1 MPAIA
6 NAGKMPALRFAP
18 DPYDARISPMNMG
31 IVVAAVSLIAALG
44 LVAYWLIVTTEG
56 VFLGRRVVVWLYDR
70 TAARYDAIK
79 QFDPDS
85 ESAFVIWPLR
95 RRLKAPS
102 PVVLDVATGTGRLP
116 DFLLAEPSF
125 HGRVIGLEAS
135 ARMLAVAQSKLRSQ
149 GDWATLVRGLAADL
163 PFPPNSLDAV
173 TCLEALE
180 FFPDDVAALIEM
192 VRVLRPG
199 GVLLVTR
206 RTGPEARFFLGRT
219 RTREE
224 FEALLAGLGLSDILI
239 QPWQVEYDLVWAA
252 KPAAHEGPAAVA
264 DRTAAA

>member
-1 MPAIA
+1 MDIGIA
-6 NAGKMPALRFAP
+6 
-18 DPYDARISPMNMG
+18 
-31 IVVAAVSLIAALG
+31 VVAIG
-44 LVAYWLIVTTEG
+44 LVAALALLGYWLIVTTEG
-56 VFLGRRVVVWLYDR
+56 VFLGRRVVVWLYDL

-95 RRLKAPS
+95 RRLSGRA

-116 DFLLAEPSF
+116 GFLLAEPSF

-135 ARMLAVAQSKLRSQ
+135 AKMLAVAQAKLRPH
-149 GDWATLVRGLAADL
+149 GDRAVLVRGSAADL

-180 FFPDDVAALIEM
+180 FFPNDVAALREM
-192 VRVLRPG
+192 TRVLRPG
-199 GVLLVTR
+199 GALLVTR
-206 RTGPEARFFLGRT
+206 RTGPEARYFLGRD

-224 FEALLAGLGLSDILI
+224 FKTLLAGLGLADILI

-252 KPAAHEGPAAVA
+252 KPAGSAPIEDRQTVA
-264 DRTAAA
+264 EVVPSL